1 MQDNLDPLALAQ
13 DEGRALAARLKN
25 WAVDFCKRYLTLALV
40 KVLGSAAAATVLA
53 FVSLPLTAAGICA
66 AVIALLVLY
75 AINAT
80 RLLKRKD
87 AELRYAWIG
96 NYRLRQRHL
105 EHQIATDNAIMALMG
120 ERSQRHR
127 PFQSVPPELRAA
139 VGHLMWR
146 LHAAEERAEAA
157 EAVKAGTATDA
168 QRRAVAR
175 RHRGREH
182 PAPKGPSVE
191 PVKARRAARQ
201 GEHAQLEAEIQSLAA
216 PGDVER
222 AMNAEQAKRTARE
235 RRDAAMKADQA
246 ARERVR
252 RGLRPT
258 AEAPEHTITLGVTAN
273 GENDVRSG
281 RGQRTPEQIARDET
295 EDAA

>member
-1 MQDNLDPLALAQ
+1 M
-13 DEGRALAARLKN
+13 
-25 WAVDFCKRYLTLALV
+25 
-40 KVLGSAAAATVLA
+40 
-53 FVSLPLTAAGICA
+53 
-66 AVIALLVLY
+66 
-75 AINAT
+75 
-80 RLLKRKD
+80 
-87 AELRYAWIG
+87 
-96 NYRLRQRHL
+96 
-105 EHQIATDNAIMALMG
+105 
-120 ERSQRHR
+120 
-127 PFQSVPPELRAA
+127 
-139 VGHLMWR
+139 
-146 LHAAEERAEAA
+146 
-157 EAVKAGTATDA
+157 KAGTATDA